1 MKSSILT
8 SLVMLGL
15 SAAFVPVRVMAQ
27 EPIHV
32 TIPFNFNAG
41 SKPLAAGEYRVRQ
54 LSPVALAIQSVDGNS
69 QIVLMAQAGEPS
81 GSANLAKVT
90 FNRYGDHYFLTQ
102 VSEPGKGWVV
112 AKSAAEKELLARKQ
126 APTPLSIV
134 ASK

>member
-41 SKPLAAGEYRVRQ
+41 TKPFTAGEYRVRQ
-54 LSPVALAIQSVDGNS
+54 LSQGSIAIQSADGHS
-69 QIVLMAQAGEPS
+69 QIVLMAWAGEPS

-90 FNRYGDHYFLTQ
+90 FNRYGDHYFL
-102 VSEPGKGWVV
+102 S
-112 AKSAAEKELLARKQ
+112 
-126 APTPLSIV
+126 
-134 ASK
+134 

>member
-1 MKSSILT
+1 MKSSILST
-8 SLVMLGL
+8 LVMLGL
-15 SAAFVPVRVMAQ
+15 SAAFVPVHVMAQ

-69 QIVLMAQAGEPS
+69 QVVLMAQAGEPS
-81 GSANLAKVT
+81 DVAGFAKVT
-90 FNRYGDHYFLTQ
+90 FNRYGNRYFLSQ
-102 VSEPGKGWVV
+102 VSETGKGWVV
-112 AKSAAEKELLARKQ
+112 AISAAEKELLARKQ

-134 ASK
+134 ATK